1 MRARFYLFSA
11 VLISLSLMMT
21 MTAPTTLADECD
33 DCHSSSDPN
42 PSGGY
47 AYYEPV
53 LSLVH
58 DPFYPPDSDVRIRVW
73 ISYPDDYSVK
83 DVSGSLSISGSNL
96 ELTSG
101 GEGTGEEGA
110 DGGQGLYWDL
120 RSSAEG
126 ECNITVEISFEVFFE
141 HESPGSKDSGK
152 YTETLQGTIVIAD
165 LALRASPGT
174 VILSNVGE
182 VGSIQLSADED
193 VEDISVELSSSLKG
207 LVDISLGSTSLS
219 SGGSAVVDLELLSL
233 NDTTGHIFIYW
244 KEDGELKQQKVIIRI
259 LSLEGGEKSTDIYL
273 IIGQIT
279 GGAAFILLLI
289 GYFTGGSGM
298 LKKWSNRVFNTAR
311 KRIAFHCALSFE
323 VLILSVFHFST
334 LIYGPYR
341 ELIWIWEVVLGEMAF
356 LVMIIISINGIFQKR
371 MIGWWGYQ
379 NWRRVHAW
387 GTYLTTFLLGIHII
401 FNGSHFAWLR
411 DLLGMR

>member
-1 MRARFYLFSA
+1 MALTGLVILA
-11 VLISLSLMMT
+11 VLMLQGADT
-21 MTAPTTLADECD
+21 VLADDCD

-47 AYYEPV
+47 AYDEPV
-53 LSLVH
+53 LSLVY
-58 DPFYPPDSDVRIRVW
+58 DPFYQPDSDVRIRVW
-73 ISYPDDYSVK
+73 ISHPDDYLVR
-83 DVSGSLSISGSNL
+83 DISGFMTISSSNL
-96 ELTSG
+96 ELTNG
-101 GEGTGEEGA
+101 GEGILEEGV

-120 RSSAEG
+120 RSSDEG
-126 ECNITVEISFEVFFE
+126 VCGITVEVSFEVFFE
-141 HESPGSKDSGK
+141 HESPGSKDAGR
-152 YTETLQGTIVIAD
+152 YTEILECPIIVAD
-165 LALRASPGT
+165 LALRATPGT
-174 VILSNVGE
+174 VILSKVGE

-193 VEDISVELSSSLKG
+193 VEDISVELSTSLEG
-207 LVDISLGSTSLS
+207 LVDVSLGTTSLS
-219 SGGSAVVDLELLSL
+219 SDGSTAVDLELLSL
-233 NDTTGHIFIYW
+233 NETSGYVTIYW
-244 KEDGELKQQKVIIRI
+244 KEGGEPKQQKVIIRI
-259 LSLEGGEKSTDIYL
+259 LSLEGGDKSTDIYL
-273 IIGQIT
+273 LIGQIT

-289 GYFTGGSGM
+289 GYFTGGSGI

-311 KRIAFHCALSFE
+311 KRIAFHCALSYE
-323 VLILSVFHFST
+323 VLILAAFHFMT

-356 LVMIIISINGIFQKR
+356 LIMIMISINGIFQKR

>member
-1 MRARFYLFSA
+1 MLQGTDM
-11 VLISLSLMMT
+11 V
-21 MTAPTTLADECD
+21 LADDCD

-47 AYYEPV
+47 AYDEPV
-53 LSLVH
+53 LTLVY
-58 DPFYPPDSDVRIRVW
+58 DPFYQPDSEVRIRVW
-73 ISYPDDYSVK
+73 ISHPDDYLVR
-83 DVSGSLSISGSNL
+83 DLSGSLSISGSNL
-96 ELTSG
+96 ELTNG
-101 GEGTGEEGA
+101 DTGTLEEGA

-120 RSSAEG
+120 RSSSEG
-126 ECNITVEISFEVFFE
+126 ECNISLEVSYEAFFE
-141 HESPGSKDSGK
+141 HERPGSKDLGR
-152 YTETLQGTIVIAD
+152 YAETLEGTIVIAD

-174 VILSNVGE
+174 VILSRVGE

-193 VEDISVELSSSLKG
+193 VEDISVELSTSLEG
-207 LVDISLGSTSLS
+207 LVDVSLGTNALS
-219 SGGSAVVDLELLSL
+219 SGGSTAVDLELLSL
-233 NDTTGHIFIYW
+233 NETSGYLIIYW
-244 KEDGELKQQKVIIRI
+244 KEGGELKQQKVIIRI
-259 LSLEGGEKSTDIYL
+259 LSLEGGDKSTDIYL
-273 IIGQIT
+273 LIGQIT

-289 GYFTGGSGM
+289 GYFTGGSGI

-311 KRIAFHCALSFE
+311 KRIAFHCALSYE
-323 VLILSVFHFST
+323 VLILTAFHFST

-356 LVMIIISINGIFQKR
+356 VIMVMISINGIFQKR